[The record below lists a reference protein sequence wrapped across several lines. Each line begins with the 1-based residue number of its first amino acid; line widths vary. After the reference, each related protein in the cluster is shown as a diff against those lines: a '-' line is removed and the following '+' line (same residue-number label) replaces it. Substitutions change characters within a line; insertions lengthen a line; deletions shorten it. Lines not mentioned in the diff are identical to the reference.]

1 MMRAIVC
8 RELGPPSVLRL
19 EEWPEPDMGP
29 GQARVKINAAGINF
43 PDILT
48 VEGSYQHKPTLPF
61 IAGFETAGE
70 VIEVARDVQTF
81 APGDRVLMRTRP
93 GGFAEQAVVEAHT
106 LLPTPSNFDD
116 VTAAAFL
123 VAYVTAHHCLLQR
136 GRLQAGEWVLIHGAT
151 GGVGLAAVEIAKL
164 HGARIIAT
172 GGDDDKLMVARD
184 YGADHV
190 INYRQGEF
198 RGRVK
203 EITGGAGVDLVYDPV
218 GGDVFDQSLRCMAW
232 HGRLVVIGFT
242 SGRIP
247 QLSVNYALIK
257 GLSIIGCRAG
267 EARRHDPEAGE
278 QELQELLAMANA
290 GKLHPYVSH
299 VLPLERAV
307 EGMQLLLDRK
317 VIGKAV
323 LTTD

>member
-1 MMRAIVC
+1 MRAIVC

-19 EEWPEPDMGP
+19 EEVPEPEMGP
-29 GQARVKINAAGINF
+29 GQSRVKINAAGINF

-48 VEGSYQHKPTLPF
+48 IEGSYQHKPPLPF

-70 VIEVARDVQTF
+70 VIETAPDVTSF

-93 GGFAEQAVVEAHT
+93 GGFAEQAVVDAHT
-106 LLPTPSNFDD
+106 LLPTPAPFDD
-116 VTAAAFL
+116 ITAAAFL
-123 VAYVTAHHCLLQR
+123 VGYITAYHCLLQR
-136 GRLQAGEWVLIHGAT
+136 GRLRAGEWVLIHGST
-151 GGVGLAAVEIAKL
+151 GCVGLAAVEIARL
-164 HGARIIAT
+164 HGAKIIAT
-172 GGDDDKLMVARD
+172 GGDDDKLKVARD

-198 RGRVK
+198 RDRVK
-203 EITGGAGVDLVYDPV
+203 EITGGTGVDLVYDPV
-218 GGDVFDQSLRCMAW
+218 GGDIFDQSLRCMAW
-232 HGRLVVIGFT
+232 HGRLVVVGFT

-247 QLSVNYALIK
+247 QLSLNYALIK

-267 EARRHDPEAGE
+267 EARRHDPETGE
-278 QELQELLAMANA
+278 QELRDVLALANA

-307 EGMQLLLDRK
+307 EGMELLLARK